1 MPLKIDKNLRFFV
14 YGFILVFL
22 TSINNY
28 NLFSKK
34 LFNIS
39 HIEVNGFSDK
49 KNTLIKDEIR
59 NTIDKNIFFVEKK
72 NFKKLID
79 RNDTKDLLIKKIY
92 PNKLIIN
99 FIPAKP
105 ICIIL
110 FKDDKIILGDNGKKL
125 NIKTTKKKLPVVSGS
140 ENIDNIFKVVNLL
153 RLSKLDYDKINKI
166 ILFKSGRFDI
176 NLESE
181 LLIRFPIK
189 YTEEIINHSN
199 RLLNDKKF
207 INSKVIDLRLK
218 NRIIKYEWF

>member
-1 MPLKIDKNLRFFV
+1 MHLKIDKNFKLSI
-14 YGFILVFL
+14 YCLIILFL

-125 NIKTTKKKLPVVSGS
+125 NIKTTKKKLPIVSGS

-176 NLESE
+176 NL
-181 LLIRFPIK
+181 
-189 YTEEIINHSN
+189 
-199 RLLNDKKF
+199 
-207 INSKVIDLRLK
+207 
-218 NRIIKYEWF
+218 

>member
-125 NIKTTKKKLPVVSGS
+125 NIKTTKKKLPIVSGS

-218 NRIIKYEWF
+218 NRIIKYE

>member
-28 NLFSKK
+28 NLFNKK

-39 HIEVNGFSDK
+39 QIEVNGFSDK

-125 NIKTTKKKLPVVSGS
+125 NIKTTKKKLPIVSGS

-218 NRIIKYEWF
+218 NRIIKYE

>member
-1 MPLKIDKNLRFFV
+1 MHLKIDKNLKFFT
-14 YGFILVFL
+14 YCLIILFL

-28 NLFSKK
+28 NLFNKK

-125 NIKTTKKKLPVVSGS
+125 NIKTTKKKLPIVSGS

-153 RLSKLDYDKINKI
+153 RLSKLDYGKINKI

-218 NRIIKYEWF
+218 NRIIKYE